1 MNGSRPSCAIL
12 AGPNGAGKSTI
23 YKNLAL
29 PGVFVN
35 ADEVARGLDA
45 SNPEA
50 NSLKAGRLVLE
61 TLNRLI
67 AARQDFVYET
77 TLSSHQSVNLLRQVG
92 ESGYKTLMI
101 FVALVSPDLHVQ
113 RVAQRVSR
121 GGHHIPE
128 PVIRRR
134 YDVAF
139 QNLTA
144 CVPLSETTMIFDNS
158 AAGAR
163 LLLQVSGN
171 TITHQHVDPQKS
183 FDRRIA
189 ACVAAGLDIPVEA
202 VLPPAG

>member
-1 MNGSRPSCAIL
+1 MNGARPSCSIL

-50 NSLKAGRLVLE
+50 NSLRAGRLVLE

-92 ESGYKTLMI
+92 ESGYKTLVI
-101 FVALVSPDLHVQ
+101 FVALVTPDLHVQ

-144 CVPLSETTMIFDNS
+144 CIPLSETTMVFDNS

-163 LLLQVSGN
+163 LVLQVSGN
-171 TITHQHVDPQKS
+171 TITHQHIDPQNS

-189 ACVAAGLDIPVEA
+189 SCIAAGVDIPIETI
-202 VLPPAG
+202 LPDAG